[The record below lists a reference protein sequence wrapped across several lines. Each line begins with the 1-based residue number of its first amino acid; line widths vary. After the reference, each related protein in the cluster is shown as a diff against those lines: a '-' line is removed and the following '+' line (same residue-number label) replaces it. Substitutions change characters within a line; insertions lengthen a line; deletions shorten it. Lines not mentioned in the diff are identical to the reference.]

1 MIIQNTFNYIVE
13 LLNSFYQDRGA
24 RAVFAML
31 FNQVA
36 EKFPERKLKQLKQLI
51 FRNTRFSFS

>member
-36 EKFPERKLKQLKQLI
+36 EQFPERKLKQLKQLI